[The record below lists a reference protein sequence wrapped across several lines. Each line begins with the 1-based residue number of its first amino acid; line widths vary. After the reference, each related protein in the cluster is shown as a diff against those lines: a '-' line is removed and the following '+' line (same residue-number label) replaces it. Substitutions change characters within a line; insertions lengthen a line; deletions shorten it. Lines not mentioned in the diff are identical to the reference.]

1 MRTLL
6 PEPGDDLSDADLDA
20 AYAWPSAGNWLRA
33 NMVSTVDG
41 AARSPQGLSHGISS
55 DADRRIFGR
64 LRGLADVILAGA
76 STVRDEGYGVA
87 KAKPDFAARRVAASQ
102 TDVPAIA
109 VVSRSLVLDL
119 AGPLFSDASHR
130 TLVITCSAADEAAL
144 ARVRSH
150 ADVLVCGDDTVDLA
164 EAARQL
170 HARGLRRIHCE
181 GGPHLLAGLA
191 AAGVLDELLL
201 TLSPQLAGGGYESG
215 ADIMRILAG
224 PALADPPAPLRLRH
238 VIEDAGTL
246 FLSYAVAS
254 RIDGPDSPL
263 GH

>member
-6 PEPGDDLSDADLDA
+6 PAPGDDLTDADLDA
-20 AYAWPSAGNWLRA
+20 AYAWPKSGNWLRA

-87 KAKPDFAARRVAASQ
+87 RAKPDFAARRAAAGQ
-102 TDVPAIA
+102 TDVPPIA
-109 VVSRSLVLDL
+109 VVSRSLSLDL
-119 AGPLFSDASHR
+119 TGPLFSDDAHR
-130 TLVITCSAADEAAL
+130 TIVITCSGADPATL

-150 ADVLVCGDDTVDLA
+150 ADVLVCGDDDVDLA
-164 EAARQL
+164 EAASQL
-170 HARGLRRIHCE
+170 HARGLSRIHCE

-201 TLSPQLAGGGYESG
+201 TLSPLLAGGGYESG
-215 ADIMRILAG
+215 TDIMRILAG
-224 PALADPPAPLRLRH
+224 PALADAPAPLHLRH

-246 FLSYAVAS
+246 FLSYLARS
-254 RIDGPDSPL
+254 GDPL